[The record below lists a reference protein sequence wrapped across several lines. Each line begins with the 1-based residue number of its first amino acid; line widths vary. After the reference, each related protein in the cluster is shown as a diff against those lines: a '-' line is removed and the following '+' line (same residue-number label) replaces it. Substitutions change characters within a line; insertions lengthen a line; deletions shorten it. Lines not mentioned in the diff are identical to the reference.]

1 MWQHLVFERLR
12 ADVLALEANA
22 ERAGYALGCV
32 YTSTDEFEAAVIRSK
47 RAAGLYGH
55 RRWRS
60 ALAVGVAVVAL
71 ALMIVMI

>member
-1 MWQHLVFERLR
+1 MWHHLVFERLR

-47 RAAGLYGH
+47 RAAGLYG

>member
-47 RAAGLYGH
+47 RAAGLYG